1 MATGQHGDIFCGL
14 VLFLRLSEMPT
25 LRGMASVTTVSWT
38 SLMCWWVHQ
47 PIWQTSEQVAPLPH
61 SLFKCRLPCEKPFGE
76 LINKQPNTQK
86 THQLPELKSAAQN
99 HSFLSLK
106 METKKKKKLLT
117 DPVLPMTVLCLLS
130 SDHPE
135 VTPSLPLSLEL
146 TVCKEWAGWVQRYRN
161 EKKL

>member
-1 MATGQHGDIFCGL
+1 M
-14 VLFLRLSEMPT
+14 VLFLRLNEMPT

-38 SLMCWWVHQ
+38 PLVCWWVHQ

-76 LINKQPNTQK
+76 LINKQATRHTENTPTSWTKISCSKPQ
-86 THQLPELKSAAQN
+86 
-99 HSFLSLK
+99 FLIFK
-106 METKKKKKLLT
+106 NGDKKKMLT
-117 DPVLPMTVLCLLS
+117 DPVLPMTVLSLLS

-146 TVCKEWAGWVQRYRN
+146 TVCTEWAGWVQRYRN
-161 EKKL
+161 KKKL